1 MGRVENRLQEVEQ
14 AGNVQPH
21 RLQFLRAELEDIRHE
36 LQLLENHVRFNQ
48 RQDNAN
54 DGGFAT
60 SVLCLTSTV
69 ILQLIKI
76 AKALSISTGICNVLK
91 QFLLVF

>member
-54 DGGFAT
+54 DGGFAAT
-60 SVLCLTSTV
+60 VPCLTSIRT
-69 ILQLIKI
+69 LQSMKI
-76 AKALSISTGICNVLK
+76 AKTFAISTGICNVLK
-91 QFLLVF
+91 QLLHVF